1 MVEKQP
7 EEEEQGEEQE
17 EEPEDVDTGMKSN
30 QNFWNKNQTPQAR
43 RGKRLRDEAE
53 ASSHLSRVLLAEAEP
68 PSCQEMTPA
77 QRERLR
83 NQKLNERKLTIAGLA
98 SAIVSDPIGSVR
110 PGAALGSGSWRVCV
124 CLT

>member
-1 MVEKQP
+1 MVAKQP

-17 EEPEDVDTGMKSN
+17 EEPDDVDTGMRSN
-30 QNFWNKNQTPQAR
+30 QNAR
-43 RGKRLRDEAE
+43 RGKRLRDV
-53 ASSHLSRVLLAEAEP
+53 ASSHLSRILLAEAEP

>member
-1 MVEKQP
+1 MVAKQP

-17 EEPEDVDTGMKSN
+17 EEPDDVDAGMRSN
-30 QNFWNKNQTPQAR
+30 QNAR
-43 RGKRLRDEAE
+43 RGKRDV
-53 ASSHLSRVLLAEAEP
+53 ASSHVSRVLLAEAEP